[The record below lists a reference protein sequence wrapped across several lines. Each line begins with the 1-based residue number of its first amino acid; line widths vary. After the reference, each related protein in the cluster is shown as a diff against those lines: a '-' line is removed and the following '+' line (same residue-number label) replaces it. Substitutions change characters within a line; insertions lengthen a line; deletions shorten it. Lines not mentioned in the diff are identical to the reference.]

1 MMEVSPMSQ
10 PQIVMTEPAASPA
23 DGLPTANGRMGTLVW
38 TTPGA
43 QSSSRST
50 GWTSSPSTATRRA
63 PISRA

>member
-10 PQIVMTEPAASPA
+10 PQIVMAQPAASPA
-23 DGLPTANGRMGTLVW
+23 DGLPIGNGRMGALVW

-50 GWTSSPSTATRRA
+50 G
-63 PISRA
+63 